1 MPRRKTELTRIPCHT
16 RSRREAAMQDGQMQ
30 VYLCHIMYMR
40 NMVTR
45 SYLQLPIPRCRRIW
59 TICKRKVI
67 SPVDRSVRKQPL
79 GTGWGYKCQMQL
91 FYPHFGT
98 VQMLIAWKRRRQFC
112 RSRADVGKYQ
122 KLHKKIQNYIYRTY
136 EIAER
141 LERTA
146 EKDFSQT
153 ELCMLLQYDLLQE
166 NDREKAQQMLLAS
179 VEKNEY
185 RLVTGF
191 VGTGLI
197 LRSLTDAGGA
207 QSAYRLLLSEKNPS
221 WLYSVDQGA
230 TTIWERPDSYTEE
243 SGFSK
248 DEMNSFDHYNN
259 GCAMQWIYESILGI
273 RVDLAGEQ
281 PITIAPVLPD
291 ETVALTEAAGS
302 YHSIYGEI
310 KVGWKMNDRNIRKEV
325 NKSVDIRKKDNSG
338 NGETV
343 TEAEFTIEIPAGQT
357 ALVALPIV
365 GFEPRKLPGG
375 IWKFAGVLEQ

>member
-1 MPRRKTELTRIPCHT
+1 MRRVRI
-16 RSRREAAMQDGQMQ
+16 Q
-30 VYLCHIMYMR
+30 
-40 NMVTR
+40 
-45 SYLQLPIPRCRRIW
+45 
-59 TICKRKVI
+59 
-67 SPVDRSVRKQPL
+67 
-79 GTGWGYKCQMQL
+79 
-91 FYPHFGT
+91 
-98 VQMLIAWKRRRQFC
+98 
-112 RSRADVGKYQ
+112 
-122 KLHKKIQNYIYRTY
+122 
-136 EIAER
+136 
-141 LERTA
+141 
-146 EKDFSQT
+146 
-153 ELCMLLQYDLLQE
+153 
-166 NDREKAQQMLLAS
+166 
-179 VEKNEY
+179 
-185 RLVTGF
+185 
-191 VGTGLI
+191 
-197 LRSLTDAGGA
+197 
-207 QSAYRLLLSEKNPS
+207 S

-338 NGETV
+338 NGEMV